1 MGRLEQSVGGLL
13 NTANSAL
20 DQVTASTKAI
30 LCLPKAL
37 RTLSKGFYAISAK
50 TIAQEII
57 GSVAQ
62 VVGQIVDGIIGSV
75 VDAIEAQLARVLE
88 YLKDIDTI
96 IDEVKD
102 FVKGIKTR
110 GQELS
115 AIIKDDQNCTA
126 SNSSFFACM
135 LTTAVNE
142 LTNKT
147 VSKINNSIQSEV
159 NKITS
164 DIKTQ
169 ITDKITQSGG
179 VFDGVVNRQANYID
193 KINNQ
198 INILR

>member
-1 MGRLEQSVGGLL
+1 MGRLEQSVSGLL

-20 DQVTASTKAI
+20 DQVTALTKAI

-110 GQELS
+110 TPFIGKFYKKNLKKDTKGRFCYNIMNPYHIIFGLS
-115 AIIKDDQNCTA
+115 FKTLLPIG
-126 SNSSFFACM
+126 SFNPC
-135 LTTAVNE
+135 
-142 LTNKT
+142 
-147 VSKINNSIQSEV
+147 VSRYALK
-159 NKITS
+159 
-164 DIKTQ
+164 
-169 ITDKITQSGG
+169 
-179 VFDGVVNRQANYID
+179 
-193 KINNQ
+193 
-198 INILR
+198 

>member
-1 MGRLEQSVGGLL
+1 MGRLEQSVSGLL

-20 DQVTASTKAI
+20 DQVTALTKAI

-88 YLKDIDTI
+88 YLKDIAI

>member
-20 DQVTASTKAI
+20 DQVTALTKAI
-30 LCLPKAL
+30 LCLPKAI

-50 TIAQEII
+50 SIAQAII

-75 VDAIEAQLARVLE
+75 VDAIEAQLAKVLE
-88 YLKDIDTI
+88 YLRDIDNI

-102 FVKGIKTR
+102 FIKGIKKR
-110 GQELS
+110 GEELA
-115 AIIKDDQNCTA
+115 AIIKDDQNCAA

-159 NKITS
+159 NKIQS

-169 ITDKITQSGG
+169 ITDKITRSGG
-179 VFDGVVNRQANYID
+179 VFDGVVNRQANFID
-193 KINNQ
+193 KIKTK
-198 INILR
+198 

>member
-1 MGRLEQSVGGLL
+1 MGQLEQSVSGLL

-20 DQVTASTKAI
+20 DRVTALTKSI
-30 LCLPKAL
+30 ICFIKVK
-37 RTLSKGFYAISAK
+37 RTLSKGFYAISVK
-50 TIAQEII
+50 TIAKDII
-57 GSVAQ
+57 DSVAQ
-62 VVGQIVDGIIGSV
+62 VVSQIVDGIISSV
-75 VDAIEAQLARVLE
+75 VNAIEAQLARVLE

-115 AIIKDDQNCTA
+115 DIIKDDQNCAA

-179 VFDGVVNRQANYID
+179 VFDGVVNRQANYIA